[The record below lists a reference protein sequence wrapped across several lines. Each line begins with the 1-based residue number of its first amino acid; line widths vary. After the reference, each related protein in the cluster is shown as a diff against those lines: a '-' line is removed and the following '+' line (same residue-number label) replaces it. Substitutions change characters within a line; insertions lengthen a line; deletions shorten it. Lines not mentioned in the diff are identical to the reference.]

1 MRVALLAALLAAS
14 TRATHGRAL
23 FPLLWRVRAD
33 ALAPPRL
40 AAPATA
46 TALSLAWDALPSDD
60 GVTYTLL
67 ADDWWAAAGGK
78 DVPPPSRAVYA
89 GAGTAAVLTER
100 LVPGAPVTLL
110 VVAADAAVRAGC
122 VHAPRRA

>member
-1 MRVALLAALLAAS
+1 MRVTLLAALLAAS
-14 TRATHGRAL
+14 AHATHGRAL

-40 AAPATA
+40 AAPASA
-46 TALSLAWDALPSDD
+46 TALSLAWDALPSDS

-67 ADDWWAAAGGK
+67 ADDWWAAAGSK
-78 DVPPPSRAVYA
+78 DVPAPSRAVYT
-89 GAGTAAVLTER
+89 GADTAAVLTAR
-100 LVPGAPVTLL
+100 VVPGAPVTLL
-110 VVAADAAVRAGC
+110 LVAADTAVRAGC